1 MFAQVATAIL
11 LGTSIVDAFHTKD
24 LYGNS
29 KQSAALRQK
38 VINKSTFLGTDGQ
51 QHRDLWSNNY
61 GQTQDTTDT
70 SYQQELDFNPSAYAL
85 SYHRCAAVQQFSD
98 DMAAQE
104 DSKGVLSTKQFAI
117 FRFCPAATCEG
128 DGDAQSSIWADYG
141 TYTSKYGDAAEDGGD
156 DEETF
161 GGGARSKG
169 CSADYGEYMI
179 ELSTYLQIMS
189 ENTSEQAESYCSYCE
204 KQFYETYKNCVN
216 NGGCR
221 RDLKYEDYVV
231 ENQRELSNICKSEN
245 DSGGYG
251 DICNGALD
259 DITSITDYFECTE
272 AGNGGV
278 YLGPHC
284 MEDGMT
290 VTLGVYAD
298 EYCSEYIGGDVT
310 AYLDNVYYNDNIGLY
325 VNSPYGKY
333 ISMNSMYNSKYGAM
347 TNLFDGG
354 EESYCM
360 SCEAVEVS
368 YCLLLCGTLSP
379 MSLTS
384 YADCV

>member
-1 MFAQVATAIL
+1 MLAQVATAIL
-11 LGTSIVDAFHTKD
+11 LGTSIVDAFHKD

-51 QHRDLWSNNY
+51 QHRDLWSNNNY

-70 SYQQELDFNPSAYAL
+70 SYQQELDFNPSRYAL

-98 DMAAQE
+98 DMAAQG

-128 DGDAQSSIWADYG
+128 DDVQSIWADYG

-156 DEETF
+156 EETF
-161 GGGARSKG
+161 NGGAQAKG

-204 KQFYETYKNCVN
+204 EQFYETYKNCVN

-231 ENQRELSNICKSEN
+231 DNQRELSTICKSDN

-259 DITSITDYFECTE
+259 DITSITDYFECKE

-310 AYLDNVYYNDNIGLY
+310 AYLDNVYYSENIGLY

-333 ISMNSMYNSKYGAM
+333 ISMTSMYNSKYGAM

-354 EESYCM
+354 DDSYCM

-368 YCLLLCGTLSP
+368 YCLFCYTLSS
-379 MSLTS
+379 MLLTS